1 MVRKKDGFLGERSVI
16 LPPMIVEMEEKD
28 PLVSSL
34 YITDI
39 GHYPMAEHHYRI
51 RREPVCAHLLRGWK
65 WFLQTEWKD
74 LSGDP

>member
-16 LPPMIVEMEEKD
+16 LPPMILEMEERD

-39 GHYPMAEHHYRI
+39 GHYPMAEHHHRI
-51 RREPVCAHLLRGWK
+51 RTDAINQYVLI
-65 WFLQTEWKD
+65 
-74 LSGDP
+74 